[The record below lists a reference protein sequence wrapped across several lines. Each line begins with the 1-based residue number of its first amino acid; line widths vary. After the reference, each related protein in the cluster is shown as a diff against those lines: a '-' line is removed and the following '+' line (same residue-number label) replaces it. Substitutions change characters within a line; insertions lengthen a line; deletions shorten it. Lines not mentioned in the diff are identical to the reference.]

1 MISAK
6 RTATAAALLAAA
18 TALAAAPAAHAA
30 DPVVRPGTVIK
41 QSAGDKVSTCTVALV
56 GHASTTKIAITAGHC
71 KISDGPVTLED
82 GKTAIGTYRAAAPE
96 NRDKIADDA
105 SGYGVI
111 NLNSTVATTSATR
124 FGNMTGYRT
133 AKTGDQ
139 VCLLGATSGR
149 ACGAVTTATDKALS
163 VGITAKPGDSG
174 GPIVQ
179 YLDGP
184 RDSTG
189 AYINF
194 AVVGITVGT
203 HDTVTVANPI
213 VNAMSSISTAIG
225 AGWTYTATT

>member
-1 MISAK
+1 MSTT
-6 RTATAAALLAAA
+6 RTAAAAALLAAA
-18 TALAAAPAAHAA
+18 TALATAPTAHAA

-41 QSAGDKVSTCTVALV
+41 QTAGDKISTCTVALV
-56 GHASTTKIAITAGHC
+56 GRDTNVKIAITAGHC
-71 KISDGPVTLED
+71 KISDGPVTLDD
-82 GKTAIGTYRAAAPE
+82 GKTTIGTYRVASPE
-96 NRDKIADDA
+96 NRDKLADDA
-105 SGYGVI
+105 SGFGII
-111 NLNSTVATTSATR
+111 NLTSKVATTSATR
-124 FGNMTGYRT
+124 YGNMTGYRT

-174 GPIVQ
+174 GPVIQ

-194 AVVGITVGT
+194 ALVGVTVGT

-213 VNAMSSISTAIG
+213 VNAMTSVSSAIG